1 MTDRPN
7 PPFASNAFADLPL
20 RAGLRIEAQLGG
32 FDGRPFN
39 HDSPEIIT
47 IAMGPTDPRGPLA
60 QRRSVKLFGADGPSS
75 VELSV

>member
-7 PPFASNAFADLPL
+7 PPFASNALADLL
-20 RAGLRIEAQLGG
+20 SRAGLRIKAQLGG

-47 IAMGPTDPRGPLA
+47 IAKGPTDPRGPLA
-60 QRRSVKLFGADGPSS
+60 QRMSVKLFGADGPRS
-75 VELSV
+75 VELRV